1 LETSQTKREQQN
13 ILEISS
19 TVTFAVDDEYQ
30 KVIYFTIRFVMKNQI
45 KKQTSL
51 KQIIASDKM
60 KEQFAAALPQHLT
73 AERFCRVAIT
83 ALTRT
88 PKLQQCSQES
98 FFKCLLD
105 LSAMG
110 LEPDGRRAHLIPYGK
125 EATLIID
132 WKGLVDLAKRS
143 GEVATWKAETVKEND
158 DFEWINGE
166 IQHRINWREDRG
178 KLDCVYSIVKTK
190 EGDIDTEV
198 MTLSEVEAIRNRSK
212 AGKSGPWVTDFEEM
226 AKKTVLRRHSKRL
239 SLSPEFH
246 TALEKDHDQLDF
258 TRNVSPQTVN
268 VDVNP
273 FEEKPD
279 PEPQP
284 EPEPQSD
291 GDDIPWE
298 VES

>member
-1 LETSQTKREQQN
+1 
-13 ILEISS
+13 
-19 TVTFAVDDEYQ
+19 
-30 KVIYFTIRFVMKNQI
+30 MKNQI
-45 KKQTSL
+45 QNQNSL

-60 KEQFAAALPQHLT
+60 KAQFAAALPQHLT

-110 LEPDGRRAHLIPYGK
+110 LEPDGRRAHLIPYGN
-125 EATLIID
+125 EATLIVD
-132 WKGLVDLAKRS
+132 WKGLVELAKRS

-178 KLDCVYSIVKTK
+178 ALDCVYSIVKTK
-190 EGDIDTEV
+190 DGDIDTEV

-258 TRNVSPQTVN
+258 TRNVTPQPAKL
-268 VDVNP
+268 DVNP
-273 FEEKPD
+273 FEERPD

-298 VES
+298 IEE